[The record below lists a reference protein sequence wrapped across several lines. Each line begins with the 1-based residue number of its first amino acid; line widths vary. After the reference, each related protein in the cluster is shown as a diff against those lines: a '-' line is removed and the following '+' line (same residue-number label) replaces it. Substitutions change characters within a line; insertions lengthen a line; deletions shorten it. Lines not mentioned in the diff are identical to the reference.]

1 MPIRVEIYGAD
12 GIAVGQVLRSGHLRE
27 ILEAGTELVVDDAAW
42 HAIDGSPPRS
52 VGRLTVDDD
61 DILLAVADEIE
72 DGPVHAQWHDV
83 SLDVGPYRLTGQMP
97 TMPGFDPGRALAR
110 PTGEFVLLRDVQI
123 ALVADEDGDSV
134 GHRAVLVNRYVVDR
148 VRADMMLGFF
158 FPGAH
163 MTVTGGHDRFAA
175 GAAASAAAR
184 DDVLGVPP
192 AGKAGTLPG
201 SAIPI
206 A

>member
-12 GIAVGQVLRSGHLRE
+12 GIAVGQVEGTGHLRE
-27 ILEAGTELVVDDAAW
+27 ILEAGTELVIDDAAW
-42 HAIDGSPPRS
+42 HPIDGSPPRS

-110 PTGEFVLLRDVQI
+110 PTGEFVLLRDVQVVL
-123 ALVADEDGDSV
+123 AADQDGDSV

-148 VRADMMLGFF
+148 VSADMMLGFF

-184 DDVLGVPP
+184 DEAVGPPP
-192 AGKAGTLPG
+192 ADGAGVAPG
-201 SAIPI
+201 VIPT